1 MNRIKKQYQH
11 RMDDI
16 AFFITSNVGCSIPS
30 QSSDL
35 DSPGRRKY
43 SKRFVKGKSTR
54 MSFEIGTNRFKKYFA
69 PSKAPSSP
77 SNTSRS
83 SLKSG
88 GSERRC
94 DILNLKPCKAS
105 KKNLRGGIGDISET
119 ANPEDEL
126 SSERSMVKDRSRVLI
141 NADSPGRL
149 SNISDFDPDVKLK
162 TALR

>member
-1 MNRIKKQYQH
+1 
-11 RMDDI
+11 MDDI
-16 AFFITSNVGCSIPS
+16 AFFITCNAGCSIPS

-43 SKRFVKGKSTR
+43 SKRFVKGRNTR
-54 MSFEIGTNRFKKYFA
+54 MSFELGTNRFKKYFA

-83 SLKSG
+83 SLKSRE
-88 GSERRC
+88 SERRS

-105 KKNLRGGIGDISET
+105 KKDLRGGIGDISET

-126 SSERSMVKDRSRVLI
+126 SSERTLIKDRSRVMI

-149 SNISDFDPDVKLK
+149 SVISNNSKNDFDPEVKLK
-162 TALR
+162 TALRFVF